1 MHIWWLCLYAM
12 PTSLLHCPA
21 SPPSTHRAVAS
32 AAAAA
37 AALAASLPQKREA
50 WMTELPAERVMPN
63 KIEQVGPCNKC
74 GAWVCGGRFVAVY
87 PQFCSR
93 VAPTDPDVIFNL
105 GICPA
110 LTSAGGCK
118 AHPN

>member
-1 MHIWWLCLYAM
+1 MHIWWLCVYAM
-12 PTSLLHCPA
+12 PTSLLQCPP

-63 KIEQVGPCNKC
+63 KIEQV
-74 GAWVCGGRFVAVY
+74 
-87 PQFCSR
+87 
-93 VAPTDPDVIFNL
+93 
-105 GICPA
+105 
-110 LTSAGGCK
+110 
-118 AHPN
+118 